1 MMKQF
6 RFTNKLIFRLR
17 GFTLLELLIVL
28 VTLTLLSAVV
38 APQIMNMFSG
48 AKTDTAALQID
59 TLSTAVHYYQI
70 DTGLYPTQEQGLE
83 VLWNRPPEAT
93 KWRGPYIRK
102 HEHLLDPWKNP
113 YRYKIPGQRAPFSIY
128 TFGADNKEGGDSE
141 NADVGLVQ

>member
-1 MMKQF
+1 MF
-6 RFTNKLIFRLR
+6 GRLHFSDSSRFSAR

-38 APQIMNMFSG
+38 APQVMNMFAG

-83 VLWNRPPEAT
+83 VLWNRPPDVI
-93 KWRGPYIRK
+93 KWRGPYVRK
-102 HEHLLDPWKNP
+102 HEHLEDPWKHP
-113 YRYKIPGQRAPFSIY
+113 YRYKIPGERAPFSIY
-128 TFGADNKEGGDSE
+128 TLGADNKEGGEGE
-141 NADVGLVQ
+141 NADVGLAK